1 MLKPAT
7 VELMRKNVLAEG
19 VKVDTF
25 GPVLEGVGFG
35 LDFAIVLD
43 PAAAGSPQGRNTY
56 YWGGAFGTW
65 FWIDP
70 VNDVIVVGMIQNLNG
85 STPGRGTPELRARSA
100 KLVYQALT
108 ESTR

>member
-1 MLKPAT
+1 MAPHWK
-7 VELMRKNVLAEG
+7 
-19 VKVDTF
+19 
-25 GPVLEGVGFG
+25 GVGFG
-35 LDFAIVLD
+35 LDFAIVMD
-43 PAAAGSPQGRNTY
+43 PAAAVVHKASTY

-85 STPGRGTPELRARSA
+85 STPGRGTPDLRGSSA

-108 ESTR
+108 DSTR